1 MFEREAV
8 MKKSEMKQLKDYFEF
23 LDFENV
29 TFTKNNSVII
39 EKTNDENGVT
49 AIFMVDAEE
58 AFTRS
63 LESAESFL
71 QYVEDGREPE

>member
-1 MFEREAV
+1 

-29 TFTKNNSVII
+29 TFRGTDVIA
-39 EKTNDENGVT
+39 EKTNEENGVT
-49 AIFMVDAEE
+49 ALFLVDAEE

>member
-1 MFEREAV
+1 

-29 TFTKNNSVII
+29 TFQGTDVIA
-39 EKTNDENGVT
+39 EKTNEENGAT
-49 AIFMVDAEE
+49 GIFVVDAEE

-71 QYVEDGREPE
+71 SYVEENIEKT

>member
-1 MFEREAV
+1 

>member
-1 MFEREAV
+1 

-49 AIFMVDAEE
+49 AIFIVDAE
-58 AFTRS
+58 
-63 LESAESFL
+63 
-71 QYVEDGREPE
+71 

>member
-1 MFEREAV
+1 

-23 LDFENV
+23 LGFESV
-29 TFTKNNSVII
+29 TFRGTDVIA
-39 EKTNDENGVT
+39 EKTNEENGGT
-49 AIFMVDAEE
+49 ALFLVDAEE